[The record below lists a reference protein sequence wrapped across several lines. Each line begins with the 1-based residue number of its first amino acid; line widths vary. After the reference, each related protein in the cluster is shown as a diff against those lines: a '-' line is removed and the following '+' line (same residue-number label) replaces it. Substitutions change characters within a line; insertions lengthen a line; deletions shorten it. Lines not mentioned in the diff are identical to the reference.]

1 MQTKII
7 LLIDDDCDDIEFFTE
22 AFSGLDDTF
31 MLLCA
36 EGGMRALQML
46 SDMAIKPVL
55 IILDAGM
62 PAMNGW
68 ECLKLLKSDSRFA
81 DLPVIMASTSSR
93 LIGIEEA
100 RDLGA
105 AAYIVKPCDFNDL
118 KLMLRVICSGLDGTL
133 QEKLVHLQAAMPK
146 HVFVFSKTLKDSLY

>member
-1 MQTKII
+1 MHTKII
-7 LLIDDDCDDIEFFTE
+7 LLIDDDCDDREFFTE
-22 AFSGLDDTF
+22 AFSGLKNAFT
-31 MLLCA
+31 LLCA
-36 EGGMRALQML
+36 EGGTRALEML
-46 SDMAIKPVL
+46 SDMDIQPML

-81 DLPVIMASTSSR
+81 HLPVIMASTSSR

-105 AAYIVKPCDFNDL
+105 VAYMVKPWDFNDL
-118 KLMLRVICSGLDGTL
+118 KLMIEIICSGLDGTL
-133 QEKLVHLQAAMPK
+133 QEKLLHLQAAMPNN
-146 HVFVFSKTLKDSLY
+146 VFVFSKAYKNSIF